1 MDKDDR
7 NANKSGASSKA
18 FFRLLRETKPP
29 LPLFAAAIVLSL
41 LSTLVS
47 LVIPMFTKNLVDGF
61 SLSSISGSQIVWIGA
76 AFIGMSVSSGLSI
89 FLLNYTGQ
97 RMVASLRDR
106 LWKKLLRLPVSYF
119 DNNRTGES
127 VSRMTNDTGIIKAL
141 ISEQVAGFISGIISI
156 LGAVAVLFYLN
167 WKMTLVMFAVI
178 PLAALIL
185 VPLGRTMYKI
195 SLAMQDETASFTAVL
210 SQVLSEIRLV
220 KSSNAERQEYESGS
234 QAIGKLLSFG
244 VREGKVMAWISPF
257 MAFVMMMLL
266 VVVIGY
272 GGMQVASGGLTA
284 GELVA
289 FILYLIQIVM
299 PMTQLTTFFTQLQ
312 KAKGA
317 TERIL
322 QTLDADEEP
331 FGQGQEIAIADRPLI
346 VDGVT
351 FGYKPDEPVLQEV
364 SFTMEPGTVTAV
376 VGPSGG
382 GKTTLFSL
390 LERFYVPQQGRIRLG
405 NDPIDSFSLRSWRGM
420 IGYVSQESPI
430 IAGTIRENLC
440 YGIEREVSEAE
451 LKRAAEMAYADG
463 FIAELPNGFDTDVGE
478 RGVKLSGGQRQRI
491 AIARALLRDPKS
503 SCWTKRPPVWTAAR
517 NRRAK
522 GAEKPDARPD
532 HDRYRS
538 PALHRRWGR
547 SADFHREG
555 SGYGS
560 RNARTAIRATCHVS
574 RVCLAAIANRRK
586 QRNDGRNLERGRR
599 EGPWRKFSSLTTIS
613 IFGNWSACSWR
624 KRAWIRSWRPRMDVR
639 RCLWWNLKRS
649 TWSFW
654 TS

>member
-1 MDKDDR
+1 MPRNNPNVMDKDDR

-76 AFIGMSVSSGLSI
+76 AFIGMSVASGLSI

-257 MAFVMMMLL
+257 MAFVMMLLL

-322 QTLDADEEP
+322 QTLDSDEEP

-364 SFTMEPGTVTAV
+364 SFTMEPGTVSAV

-491 AIARALLRDPKS
+491 AIARALLRDPKILMLD
-503 SCWTKRPPVWTAAR
+503 
-517 NRRAK
+517 
-522 GAEKPDARPD
+522 E
-532 HDRYRS
+532 
-538 PALHRRWGR
+538 
-547 SADFHREG
+547 
-555 SGYGS
+555 
-560 RNARTAIRATCHVS
+560 AT
-574 RVCLAAIANRRK
+574 
-586 QRNDGRNLERGRR
+586 
-599 EGPWRKFSSLTTIS
+599 SSLDSRSEIVVQKALKNLMQGRTTIVIAHRLS
-613 IFGNWSACSWR
+613 TVVGADQLIFIEKGRVTGRGTHEQLLGQHAMYREFASQQLQIAASREMTEEISNGEEGKDHGENS
-624 KRAWIRSWRPRMDVR
+624 R
-639 RCLWWNLKRS
+639 R
-649 TWSFW
+649 
-654 TS
+654 

>member
-1 MDKDDR
+1 MPRNNPNVMDKDDR

-76 AFIGMSVSSGLSI
+76 AFIGMSVASGLSI

-322 QTLDADEEP
+322 QTLDSDEEP

-351 FGYKPDEPVLQEV
+351 FGYKTDEPVLQEV

-491 AIARALLRDPKS
+491 AIARALLRDPKILMLD
-503 SCWTKRPPVWTAAR
+503 
-517 NRRAK
+517 
-522 GAEKPDARPD
+522 E
-532 HDRYRS
+532 
-538 PALHRRWGR
+538 
-547 SADFHREG
+547 
-555 SGYGS
+555 
-560 RNARTAIRATCHVS
+560 AT
-574 RVCLAAIANRRK
+574 
-586 QRNDGRNLERGRR
+586 
-599 EGPWRKFSSLTTIS
+599 SSLDSRSEIVVQKALKNLMQGRTTIVIAHRLS
-613 IFGNWSACSWR
+613 TVVGADQLIFIEKGRVTGRGTHEQLLGQHAMYREFASQQLQIAASREMTEEISNGEEGKDHGENS
-624 KRAWIRSWRPRMDVR
+624 R
-639 RCLWWNLKRS
+639 R
-649 TWSFW
+649 
-654 TS
+654 

>member
-1 MDKDDR
+1 MPRNNPNVMDKDDR

-76 AFIGMSVSSGLSI
+76 AFIGMSVASGLSI

-322 QTLDADEEP
+322 QTLNSDEEP

-491 AIARALLRDPKS
+491 AIARALLRDPKILMLD
-503 SCWTKRPPVWTAAR
+503 
-517 NRRAK
+517 
-522 GAEKPDARPD
+522 E
-532 HDRYRS
+532 
-538 PALHRRWGR
+538 
-547 SADFHREG
+547 
-555 SGYGS
+555 
-560 RNARTAIRATCHVS
+560 AT
-574 RVCLAAIANRRK
+574 
-586 QRNDGRNLERGRR
+586 
-599 EGPWRKFSSLTTIS
+599 SSLDSRSEIVVQKALKNLMQGRTTIVIAHRLS
-613 IFGNWSACSWR
+613 TVVGADQLIFIEKGRVTGRGTHEQLLGQHAMYREFASQQLQIAASREMTEEISNGEEGKHHGENS
-624 KRAWIRSWRPRMDVR
+624 
-639 RCLWWNLKRS
+639 RC
-649 TWSFW
+649 
-654 TS
+654 

>member
-1 MDKDDR
+1 MPRNNPNLKNIDDQVSQ
-7 NANKSGASSKA
+7 SGGSSKA
-18 FFRLLRETKPP
+18 FFRLMRETKPP
-29 LPLFAAAIVLSL
+29 MPLFVVAIVLSL

-61 SLSSISGSQIVWIGA
+61 SLSSISGSQILWIGA
-76 AFIGMSVSSGLSI
+76 AFIGMSVASGVSI

-106 LWKKLLRLPVSYF
+106 LWKKMLRLPVSYF
-119 DNNRTGES
+119 DNTRTGES
-127 VSRMTNDTGIIKAL
+127 VSRMTNDTGILKTL
-141 ISEQVAGFISGIISI
+141 ISEQVSGFISGIISI

-167 WKMTLVMFAVI
+167 WKMTLVMSAVI

-195 SLAMQDETASFTAVL
+195 SLAMQDETASFTAAL

-220 KSSNAERQEYESGS
+220 KASNAERQEYESGN
-234 QAIGKLLSFG
+234 QAIGRLLYFG

-272 GGMQVASGGLTA
+272 GGMQVANGGLSA

-289 FILYLIQIVM
+289 FILYLVQIVM

-322 QTLDADEEP
+322 QTLDAEEEP
-331 FGQGQEIAIADRPLI
+331 FDQGQEITKADQPLI

-351 FGYKPDEPVLQEV
+351 FAYNPEEPVLQDV

-382 GKTTLFSL
+382 GKTTLFAL
-390 LERFYVPQQGRIRLG
+390 LERFYTPQQGSIRLG
-405 NDPIDSFSLRSWRGM
+405 DAPIDSFSLRSWRGM

-491 AIARALLRDPKS
+491 AIARALLRDP
-503 SCWTKRPPVWTAAR
+503 
-517 NRRAK
+517 NILMLD
-522 GAEKPDARPD
+522 E
-532 HDRYRS
+532 
-538 PALHRRWGR
+538 
-547 SADFHREG
+547 
-555 SGYGS
+555 
-560 RNARTAIRATCHVS
+560 AT
-574 RVCLAAIANRRK
+574 
-586 QRNDGRNLERGRR
+586 
-599 EGPWRKFSSLTTIS
+599 SSLDSRSEIVVQKALNNLMKGRTTIVIAHRLS
-613 IFGNWSACSWR
+613 TVIGADQLIFIEKGKVTGRGTHEQLLRQHAMYREFASQQLQIAASQEESEPIDNEEEE
-624 KRAWIRSWRPRMDVR
+624 M
-639 RCLWWNLKRS
+639 
-649 TWSFW
+649 
-654 TS
+654 

>member
-1 MDKDDR
+1 MPRNNPNLKNIDDQVSQ
-7 NANKSGASSKA
+7 SGGSSKA
-18 FFRLLRETKPP
+18 FFRLMRETKPP
-29 LPLFAAAIVLSL
+29 LPLFVVAIVLSL

-61 SLSSISGSQIVWIGA
+61 SLSSISGSQILWIGA
-76 AFIGMSVSSGLSI
+76 AFIGMSVASGVSI

-106 LWKKLLRLPVSYF
+106 LWKKMLRLPVSYF
-119 DNNRTGES
+119 DNTRTGES
-127 VSRMTNDTGIIKAL
+127 VSRMTNDTGILKTL
-141 ISEQVAGFISGIISI
+141 ISEQVSGFISGIISI

-195 SLAMQDETASFTAVL
+195 SLAMQDETASFTAAL

-220 KSSNAERQEYESGS
+220 KASNAERQEYESGN
-234 QAIGKLLSFG
+234 QAIGRLLSFG

-272 GGMQVASGGLTA
+272 GGMQVANGGLSA

-289 FILYLIQIVM
+289 FILYLVQIVM

-322 QTLDADEEP
+322 QTLDAEEEP
-331 FGQGQEIAIADRPLI
+331 FDQGQEITKADQPLI

-351 FGYKPDEPVLQEV
+351 FAYNPEEPVLQDV

-382 GKTTLFSL
+382 GKTTLFAL
-390 LERFYVPQQGRIRLG
+390 LERFYTPQQGSIRLG
-405 NDPIDSFSLRSWRGM
+405 DAPIDSFSLRSWRGM

-491 AIARALLRDPKS
+491 AIARALLRDP
-503 SCWTKRPPVWTAAR
+503 
-517 NRRAK
+517 NILMLD
-522 GAEKPDARPD
+522 E
-532 HDRYRS
+532 
-538 PALHRRWGR
+538 
-547 SADFHREG
+547 
-555 SGYGS
+555 
-560 RNARTAIRATCHVS
+560 AT
-574 RVCLAAIANRRK
+574 
-586 QRNDGRNLERGRR
+586 
-599 EGPWRKFSSLTTIS
+599 SSLDSSSEIVVQKALNNLMKGRTTIVIAHRLS
-613 IFGNWSACSWR
+613 TVIGADQLIFIEKGKVTGRGTHEQLLRQHAMYREFASQQLQIAASQEESEPIDNEEEE
-624 KRAWIRSWRPRMDVR
+624 M
-639 RCLWWNLKRS
+639 
-649 TWSFW
+649 
-654 TS
+654 

>member
-1 MDKDDR
+1 MPRNNPNVMDKDDR

-76 AFIGMSVSSGLSI
+76 AFIGMSVASGLSI

-257 MAFVMMMLL
+257 MAFVMMLLL

-322 QTLDADEEP
+322 QTLDSDEEP

-491 AIARALLRDPKS
+491 AIARALLRDPKILMLD
-503 SCWTKRPPVWTAAR
+503 
-517 NRRAK
+517 
-522 GAEKPDARPD
+522 E
-532 HDRYRS
+532 
-538 PALHRRWGR
+538 
-547 SADFHREG
+547 
-555 SGYGS
+555 
-560 RNARTAIRATCHVS
+560 AT
-574 RVCLAAIANRRK
+574 
-586 QRNDGRNLERGRR
+586 
-599 EGPWRKFSSLTTIS
+599 SSLDSRSEIVVQKALKNLMQGRTTIVIAHRLS
-613 IFGNWSACSWR
+613 TVVGADQLIFIEKGRVTGRGTHEQLLGQHAMYREFASQQLQIAASREMTEEISNGEEGKDHGENS
-624 KRAWIRSWRPRMDVR
+624 R
-639 RCLWWNLKRS
+639 R
-649 TWSFW
+649 
-654 TS
+654 

>member
-1 MDKDDR
+1 MPRNNAKSMDTDR
-7 NANKSGASSKA
+7 TVNKVGVGSKA

-29 LPLFAAAIVLSL
+29 LRLFAVAIVLSL

-61 SLSSISGSQIVWIGA
+61 SLSSISGLQIVWIGV
-76 AFIGMSVSSGLSI
+76 AFIGMSVASGLSI

-97 RMVASLRDR
+97 RMVAGLRDR
-106 LWKKLLRLPVSYF
+106 LWKKMLRLPVSYF

-141 ISEQVAGFISGIISI
+141 ISEQVAGFFSGIISI

-167 WKMTLVMFAVI
+167 WKMTLIMFAVI
-178 PLAALIL
+178 PLAVLIL

-220 KSSNAERQEYESGS
+220 KSSNAERKEYESGS

-272 GGMQVASGGLTA
+272 GGMQVASGGLSA

-289 FILYLIQIVM
+289 FILYLVQIVM

-322 QTLDADEEP
+322 HTLDAEEEP
-331 FGQGQEIAIADRPLI
+331 FGEGQEITKADRPLI
-346 VDGVT
+346 VDGIT

-390 LERFYVPQQGRIRLG
+390 LERFYVPQQGTIRLG
-405 NDPIDSFSLRSWRGM
+405 EESIDSFTLRSWRGM

-440 YGIEREVSEAE
+440 YGIEREISEAE
-451 LKRAAEMAYADG
+451 VQQAAKMAYADG
-463 FIAELPNGFDTDVGE
+463 FIAELPKGFDTDVGE

-491 AIARALLRDPKS
+491 AIARALLRDPKILMLD
-503 SCWTKRPPVWTAAR
+503 
-517 NRRAK
+517 
-522 GAEKPDARPD
+522 E
-532 HDRYRS
+532 
-538 PALHRRWGR
+538 
-547 SADFHREG
+547 
-555 SGYGS
+555 
-560 RNARTAIRATCHVS
+560 AT
-574 RVCLAAIANRRK
+574 
-586 QRNDGRNLERGRR
+586 
-599 EGPWRKFSSLTTIS
+599 SSLDSRSEFVVQKALKNLMQGRTTIVIAHRLS
-613 IFGNWSACSWR
+613 TVVGADQLIFIEKGKVTGRGTHDQLLHQHAMYREFASQQLQIAASAEGTEEFTNEEEG
-624 KRAWIRSWRPRMDVR
+624 KDHG
-639 RCLWWNLKRS
+639 
-649 TWSFW
+649 
-654 TS
+654 